1 MRVRMDS
8 NTRKNYERM
17 KPESMQFEVYRKTD
31 SEGEYTQQ
39 FKQARVEVVDEI
51 YDALKEN
58 GYNLDK
64 TTVFMGGTSNLLKEE
79 IIEKFGKKAT
89 FLGDTLEELQYV
101 NAEGFYTY
109 IKE

>member
-1 MRVRMDS
+1 MAK
-8 NTRKNYERM
+8 KNKNRLASSDIVKQKIPYLCCYE
-17 KPESMQFEVYRKTD
+17 E
-31 SEGEYTQQ
+31 EG
-39 FKQARVEVVDEI
+39 
-51 YDALKEN
+51 
-58 GYNLDK
+58 
-64 TTVFMGGTSNLLKEE
+64 